1 MNIFTDLL
9 FVFIFLYTIF
19 YFEVLDIGN
28 DSYILHKLILFIL
41 LFGFYFIV
49 QVIRNLKTK
58 CYSDIYQV
66 INKSMYV
73 AITGIIGYA
82 IYTDFLHM
90 ESTKDGFANII
101 ADDKVK
107 YLVVSSIIISS
118 ISIIKILELIFTAKS
133 DNCNNTNKITI

>member
-19 YFEVLDIGN
+19 YFEILDISN
-28 DSYILHKLILFIL
+28 DSYILHKFILFIL

-58 CYSDIYQV
+58 CYSDIYQI
-66 INKSMYV
+66 INKSMYI

-90 ESTKDGFANII
+90 ESTKEYFTNII
-101 ADDKVK
+101 ADDRIK
-107 YLVVSSIIISS
+107 YLVVSFIIVLS
-118 ISIIKILELIFTAKS
+118 ISIIKILELLFTMKS
-133 DNCNNTNKITI
+133 DECKKTTQLTV